1 MSSRISRLAIFV
13 AAVGCGA
20 AALAGSAIAPSAGAS
35 PPTAARERDVPT
47 STPIKHFVT
56 VMQADHTFD
65 NYFGT
70 YPGADGIPAGTCMP
84 TTAEGPCIEPWHI
97 GGSELENLGGDGETF
112 QRQYNQ
118 GKMDGFLTA
127 FLHAPLENPDL
138 PMGYYDRSDLPFY
151 WNVADEFV
159 LFDRNFTSAHSG
171 SVANHMYWISGT
183 SGGDGE
189 TVPKSGYA
197 GPTIF
202 DRLQEAGI
210 SWKFYVENYD
220 PSITFRSRVVGDRAS
235 QVIRCPL
242 LAYARF
248 LDDPDLNRR
257 IVPLEEYYTDLESG
271 QLPAV
276 SYVVPSG
283 SSEHPPGSIA
293 AGQAFMSNLISGLM
307 RSSAWT
313 SSAFMWTY
321 DDWGGYYDHVPPPQ
335 VDEHG
340 YGFRAPALLVS
351 PYARRGHVDHTE
363 IDFTSQL

>member
-1 MSSRISRLAIFV
+1 
-13 AAVGCGA
+13 
-20 AALAGSAIAPSAGAS
+20 
-35 PPTAARERDVPT
+35 
-47 STPIKHFVT
+47 
-56 VMQADHTFD
+56 
-65 NYFGT
+65 
-70 YPGADGIPAGTCMP
+70 
-84 TTAEGPCIEPWHI
+84 
-97 GGSELENLGGDGETF
+97 
-112 QRQYNQ
+112 
-118 GKMDGFLTA
+118 
-127 FLHAPLENPDL
+127 
-138 PMGYYDRSDLPFY
+138 
-151 WNVADEFV
+151 
-159 LFDRNFTSAHSG
+159 
-171 SVANHMYWISGT
+171 MYWISGT

-363 IDFTSQL
+363 IDFTSQLKFIEENWDLSPLASRDASATGLASAFDFSSPPRRPRFVSPDVAPERAGATGQRVVYASYGVGVLLGAGTGLAAVWHARRRRRTRAEAPGQ